1 MLSGTSSAKALAHL
15 PSVFVYGDE
24 QVQVYNV
31 NNTKWSTLPRPPHSN
46 SGAAIIGNQFTLIGG
61 RDTRGR
67 TTNDLVTWTGKEWK
81 VLYPPMHTA
90 RSRPGV
96 LAFGDL
102 VIVSGGREADGEA
115 VDTIEFLDVNKRIWI
130 QSNLK
135 LPRPLLSY
143 HHMSLCGE
151 YIYIYHYWDG
161 YFWRMN
167 KKNFMASLTTND
179 EHHWE
184 ELEYAPEASSLLQYS
199 TLPVVVGPRGIF
211 IFEKKK
217 WTRISEE
224 TSYHYPCTASL
235 NGTTF
240 LTFGGRGGLLGLFGE
255 RQTRAVQYDIAVKVS
270 KLI

>member
-1 MLSGTSSAKALAHL
+1 MLFGASDAKALAHL
-15 PSVFVYGDE
+15 PSVFVYGGLYHTGGSYHYRTSE

-31 NNTKWSTLPRPPHSN
+31 NNTKWSTLPRPPHSE

-61 RDTRGR
+61 EKTLRIP
-67 TTNDLVTWTGKEWK
+67 TNDLVTWTGKEWK

-96 LAFGDL
+96 LAIGDL
-102 VIVSGGREADGEA
+102 VIVSGGE
-115 VDTIEFLDVNKRIWI
+115 DTIEFLDVNKRIWI

-135 LPRPLLSY
+135 LPGPLSD
-143 HHMSLCGE
+143 HHMSLCRE
-151 YIYIYHYWDG
+151 YIYIYWYYWGG

-184 ELEYAPEASSLLQYS
+184 QLENAPEGSSLLQYS
-199 TLPVVVGPRGIF
+199 TLPVVVGPKGIF

-240 LTFGGRGGLLGLFGE
+240 LTFGGE